1 MMRRRLHAAGFTAST
16 AIVQGPS
23 GNATP
28 DRPLRWRHLAAAFA
42 AVAAVFVSAAPGAL
56 ASSAATST
64 VEAAAEAIGE
74 GADQGADGIVKR
86 IDEDL
91 GNHDFD
97 AADKEIAGLRKLA
110 FDARAAVEQDPST
123 KNRNAASALQ
133 NLVDQQSGRV
143 VDAKIANALQQA
155 TATKQQGERYWE
167 AVVANWIRPQA
178 IAFNEKFRESPLD
191 RYRRQQQGD
200 LKNRDAEIDVETT
213 TAIIEVT
220 AGEGSGKSKQ
230 ILGAAD
236 REGLVSNP
244 LANPA
249 RKPVIVFAPKG
260 LNAQLIAKFRQNN
273 VKVVSDRLALLD
285 ELAAVNKAA
294 EDAKKKKQQERRA
307 NLGLKCPLGKAS
319 LPGPARILNGMPVVG
334 VAALSPTGPC
344 ADKGGL
350 SSAFGSKDLGG
361 VDFSTLQMRY
371 LSDDPGSGGVK
382 YSFSAR
388 PAAPGLEQDS
398 LTGLDIAATS
408 TADLRTWLVLD
419 PSKFWV
425 NLNPTQPDRI
435 VDPQLG
441 QTNAGRALLEA
452 DFAMKRTASRL
463 LDPNTAFGARYWRA
477 FGSSGSSCYTSRF
490 WIVPGEVQVRE
501 AGSSLYILKAT
512 LSVKTQSMHIDGLS
526 RPCNSSPESDA
537 RNERLE
543 RTMVVPKV
551 ADAVNNAPEYA
562 PIRRAFLARVI
573 AQWIRKRHQ
582 EGHPT
587 SFDKLVDSGDLGPAK
602 LQGGWR
608 PKQVFDSYVR
618 SIQGGEFTYHQT
630 GKNGSIRE
638 IKLGGVDF
646 SKVGSTAI
654 SAAQMDQQHPRLA
667 QTVRAS
673 GDRPASASDGTI
685 WLGESN
691 PAPDPGPLGRMGNM
705 MRSVVSS
712 RTAIAVVL
720 VVALIVVT
728 FGIRAGS
735 GRKRPQP

>member
-1 MMRRRLHAAGFTAST
+1 MT
-16 AIVQGPS
+16 
-23 GNATP
+23 
-28 DRPLRWRHLAAAFA
+28 LRWRHLAAVA
-42 AVAAVFVSAAPGAL
+42 AVAAAFVSAAPGAV
-56 ASSAATST
+56 ASSAAAGT
-64 VEAAAEAIGE
+64 VAPGEDANAIVQRL
-74 GADQGADGIVKR
+74 GADLK
-86 IDEDL
+86 
-91 GNHDFD
+91 NNDFG
-97 AADKEIAGLRKLA
+97 AADKEIAALRRLA
-110 FDARAAVEQDPST
+110 SDARTATEQDPSA

-133 NLVDQQSGRV
+133 SLADQQSGRV
-143 VDAKIANALQQA
+143 LNAKIANALQQP
-155 TATKQQGERYWE
+155 TATKKQGESYWE
-167 AVVANWIRPQA
+167 GVVANWVRPQVTG
-178 IAFNEKFRESPLD
+178 FNEKFRESPQD
-191 RYRRQQQGD
+191 RYRREQQGD
-200 LKNRDAEIDVETT
+200 LKNRDYEIDVETT

-220 AGEGSGKSKQ
+220 AGEGSDKVRQ
-230 ILGAAD
+230 VLGAPD

-244 LANPA
+244 QANPTG
-249 RKPVIVFAPKG
+249 KPVIVFAPKG
-260 LNAQLIAKFRQNN
+260 LKPQRAALFQKSN
-273 VKVVSDRLALLD
+273 VKVVGDRLSLLD
-285 ELAAVNKAA
+285 ELAALKKKA
-294 EDAKKKKQQERRA
+294 EDAKKKKEQERRA
-307 NLGLKCPLGKAS
+307 NLGLNCPLKKGS
-319 LPGPARILNGMPVVG
+319 ILGPARTLDGIPA
-334 VAALSPTGPC
+334 VAALSPSGPC
-344 ADKGGL
+344 AGKGGL
-350 SSAFGSKDLGG
+350 SDALGSEDLGG

-371 LSDDPGSGGVK
+371 LSDPGSGGVK

-388 PAAPGLEQDS
+388 PAASGVQQDS

-425 NLNPTQPDRI
+425 NLNPTQPDKI

-452 DFAMKRTASRL
+452 DFAMKRTASKL
-463 LDPNTAFGARYWRA
+463 LDPGTAFGARYWRA
-477 FGSSGSSCYTSRF
+477 FGASGSSCYTSRF
-490 WIVPGEVQVRE
+490 WIVPGDVQVRE

-512 LSVKTQSMHIDGLS
+512 LAVKAQSMHIDGLAH
-526 RPCNSSPESDA
+526 PCNSSPESDA

-543 RTMVVPKV
+543 KAMVVPKV
-551 ADAVNNAPEYA
+551 AEAVNNAPEYA

-587 SFDKLVDSGDLGPAK
+587 SFDDLVDSGDLGSAN

-618 SIQGGEFTYHQT
+618 SIQDGEFTYHQT
-630 GKNGSIRE
+630 GKNGSVRE

-646 SKVGSTAI
+646 SKVGSTPI
-654 SAAQMDQQHPRLA
+654 SAAQMDQQHPRLT

-673 GDRPASASDGTI
+673 GDRPAAAPDGTI

-691 PAPDPGPLGRMGNM
+691 PAPDPGALGRASNA

-728 FGIRAGS
+728 FGIRTGS
-735 GRKRPQP
+735 GRKRPQS

>member
-1 MMRRRLHAAGFTAST
+1 MPTSA
-16 AIVQGPS
+16 
-23 GNATP
+23 P
-28 DRPLRWRHLAAAFA
+28 DRPVRWRRLAAVFA
-42 AVAAVFVSAAPGAL
+42 AVAAAFVSAAPGAL
-56 ASSAATST
+56 ASSAAAGA
-64 VEAAAEAIGE
+64 VAPGAEALGEAA
-74 GADQGADGIVKR
+74 DQDANGIVQR
-86 IDEDL
+86 IDADL
-91 GNHDFD
+91 KNNDFD
-97 AADKEIAGLRKLA
+97 AADKEIAGLRRLA
-110 FDARAAVEQDPST
+110 SDARTAMEQDPSA

-133 NLVDQQSGRV
+133 NLADQQSGRV
-143 VDAKIANALQQA
+143 VDAKIANALQQP
-155 TATKQQGERYWE
+155 TGTKQQGERYWE
-167 AVVANWIRPQA
+167 GVVANWIRPQVT
-178 IAFNEKFRESPLD
+178 AFNEQFHESRLD

-200 LKNRDAEIDVETT
+200 LKNRDSEIDIETA

-230 ILGAAD
+230 ILGTAD

-249 RKPVIVFAPKG
+249 GKPVIVFAPKG
-260 LNAQLIAKFRQNN
+260 LKSQLSDKFRQNN
-273 VKVVSDRLALLD
+273 IKVVGDRLALLD

-307 NLGLKCPLGKAS
+307 NLGLKCPPGKAS
-319 LPGPARILNGMPVVG
+319 MLGPALDGIPVVG

-344 ADKGGL
+344 AGDGGL
-350 SSAFGSKDLGG
+350 SSALGSKDLGG

-388 PAAPGLEQDS
+388 PAAPGPEQDP

-425 NLNPTQPDRI
+425 NLNPTQPDKI

-452 DFAMKRTASRL
+452 DFAMKRTASKL
-463 LDPNTAFGARYWRA
+463 LDPGTSFGARYWRA

-490 WIVPGEVQVRE
+490 WIVPGDVQVRE

-512 LSVKTQSMHIDGLS
+512 LSVKTQSMHIDGLK
-526 RPCNSSPESDA
+526 RPCHSSPESDA

-543 RTMVVPKV
+543 KTMVVPKV
-551 ADAVNNAPEYA
+551 AEAVNTAPEYA
-562 PIRRAFLARVI
+562 PIRRAFLARII

-587 SFDKLVDSGDLGPAK
+587 SFDDLVDSGDLGPAK

-618 SIQGGEFTYHQT
+618 SIQDGAFTYHQT
-630 GKNGSIRE
+630 LGNGSVRE

-646 SKVGSTAI
+646 SKVGSTPI
-654 SAAQMDQQHPRLA
+654 SAAQMDQQHPRLTQA
-667 QTVRAS
+667 VRAS
-673 GDRPASASDGTI
+673 GDRPAAAPDGTI

-691 PAPDPGPLGRMGNM
+691 PAPDPGPLGRASNA
-705 MRSVVSS
+705 MRSIVSS

-728 FGIRAGS
+728 FGIRTGS
-735 GRKRPQP
+735 GRRRPQP

>member
-1 MMRRRLHAAGFTAST
+1 MEH
-16 AIVQGPS
+16 
-23 GNATP
+23 
-28 DRPLRWRHLAAAFA
+28 
-42 AVAAVFVSAAPGAL
+42 
-56 ASSAATST
+56 
-64 VEAAAEAIGE
+64 
-74 GADQGADGIVKR
+74 
-86 IDEDL
+86 
-91 GNHDFD
+91 
-97 AADKEIAGLRKLA
+97 
-110 FDARAAVEQDPST
+110 DPSA
-123 KNRNAASALQ
+123 KNRNVASALQ
-133 NLVDQQSGRV
+133 KLADQQSGRA
-143 VDAKIANALQQA
+143 VDAKIANGLQQP
-155 TATKQQGERYWE
+155 TGTKQQGERYWE
-167 AVVANWIRPQA
+167 AVAANWIRPQV
-178 IAFNEKFRESPLD
+178 IAFNEKFREPPLD
-191 RYRRQQQGD
+191 RLRRQQQGD
-200 LKNRDAEIDVETT
+200 LKNRDSEIDIETT

-230 ILGAAD
+230 ILGTAD

-244 LANPA
+244 LANPTG
-249 RKPVIVFAPKG
+249 KPVIVFAPKG
-260 LNAQLIAKFRQNN
+260 LKSQLSDTFRKNN
-273 VKVVSDRLALLD
+273 IKVVSDRLALLD

-307 NLGLKCPLGKAS
+307 NLGLKCPPGKAS
-319 LPGPARILNGMPVVG
+319 MVGPARILDGIPVVAG
-334 VAALSPTGPC
+334 AALSPTGPC
-344 ADKGGL
+344 GDDGGL
-350 SSAFGSKDLGG
+350 SSALGSKDLGG

-371 LSDDPGSGGVK
+371 LADPGSGGVK

-388 PAAPGLEQDS
+388 PAAPGPEQDP

-425 NLNPTQPDRI
+425 NLNPTQPDKI

-452 DFAMKRTASRL
+452 DFAMKRTASKL
-463 LDPNTAFGARYWRA
+463 LDPGTSFGARYWRA

-490 WIVPGEVQVRE
+490 WIVPGDVQVRE

-512 LSVKTQSMHIDGLS
+512 LSVKTQSMHIDGLA
-526 RPCNSSPESDA
+526 RPCHSSPESDA

-543 RTMVVPKV
+543 KAMVVPKV
-551 ADAVNNAPEYA
+551 EEAVNTASEYA
-562 PIRRAFLARVI
+562 PIRRAFLARI
-573 AQWIRKRHQ
+573 LAQWIRKRHQ

-587 SFDKLVDSGDLGPAK
+587 SFDDLVDSGDLGPAK

-618 SIQGGEFTYHQT
+618 SIQDGEFTYHQT

-646 SKVGSTAI
+646 SKVGSTSI

-667 QTVRAS
+667 QAVRAS
-673 GDRPASASDGTI
+673 GDRPAAAPDGTI

-691 PAPDPGPLGRMGNM
+691 PAPDPGPLGRASNA
-705 MRSVVSS
+705 MRSIVSS

-720 VVALIVVT
+720 VVALLVVT
-728 FGIRAGS
+728 FGIRTGS